1 MVRAQVDYHGNTTKC
16 FTILVP
22 TGPLVAGSKT
32 GTLCAPEKT
41 LTRVSPSLLPESQFQ
56 SIVQSK
62 LGDIRSLSIVK
73 NTA

>member
-22 TGPLVAGSKT
+22 TGSLVGANKAGS
-32 GTLCAPEKT
+32 LCAPEKT
-41 LTRVSPSLLPESQFQ
+41 VNRVSPSLLPETQFQ
-56 SIVQSK
+56 SIIQSK